1 MPDSLSSDCQG
12 LLRRLLHPDPAQRI
26 KMEGVL
32 RHPWFLTGECKEY
45 HKAPHSAASHSNFH
59 PWFLTGAC
67 KKKFES

>member
-32 RHPWFLTGECKEY
+32 RHPWFLTGA
-45 HKAPHSAASHSNFH
+45 HKNR
-59 PWFLTGAC
+59 LVIC
-67 KKKFES
+67 LLLLIQYI